1 MFENDTYLG
10 FNLYQGNLLN
20 VKRKDLE
27 LFNN

>member
-20 VKRKDLE
+20 EKRKNLE
-27 LFNN
+27 LLNN